1 MLCGEWLITDSAKEF
16 PACNLP
22 ADVAAAFTTALEGW
36 SGAGYVPLM
45 HLATQ
50 VVVGMNHLILCRETL
65 AVAEPV
71 AKIATVTLF
80 VPATG
85 DPQITNVTPLF

>member
-1 MLCGEWLITDSAKEF
+1 MITESAKEF
-16 PACNLP
+16 PACDLP
-22 ADVAAAFTTALEGW
+22 EEVASAFAQAMGQIN
-36 SGAGYVPLM
+36 GAGYVPLM

-50 VVVGMNHLILCRETL
+50 VVGGMNYLLLCRETL

-71 AKIATVTLF
+71 EKIATVTLF